1 MEKNRFYE
9 IVTSAWYPSNERDW
23 ANRLAKPSEDESTL
37 FQRRTDNAEKQTIK
51 ILVNIRNLNLVIV
64 IWIAI

>member
-51 ILVNIRNLNLVIV
+51 LVNIRNQNLVFVRKIP
-64 IWIAI
+64 I